1 MMPEN
6 SEANRT
12 NVNSYC
18 DESGYADGTFAY
30 DDDYSELDIPA
41 TPSVMMR
48 TAAYGNDDDSAQDKI
63 SVNSSFM
70 DYSYSNNFEEESTIA
85 TAAGAGAA
93 SHTKYGKLADAASYA
108 GFNSTQ
114 ADIDID
120 IESSSEFRPPPLNVA
135 DIMLS
140 GDDEL
145 EDSRNERRTCVPA
158 WVANASNSIKF
169 VIVMATAMLLASLV
183 LVSITASVSGT
194 TRSNDVS
201 GNNAQ
206 SNTFG
211 TVTNA
216 PTPAIAVV
224 TITNNPTSKYPFDT
238 PGGAPATN
246 EPTSAPVTNEPTE
259 APTTLAPVTNEPTV
273 DDSISAEP
281 TTSPVTN
288 EPTVDDSISAEP
300 TTSPATNEPTVDDS
314 VTTEPTTSPATNE
327 PTVDDS
333 VTTEPSTSPVTNE
346 PTVDDSV
353 TTEPST
359 SPVTNEPTEAP
370 TTLAPITNEPTVPL
384 TTEPTVIESSYPTTT
399 GVPTST
405 VSLSPTVVASFLP
418 SSSPSAAPTATAN
431 EASFYTISDN
441 RLTADLMT
449 KLGDLPE
456 ENGEWLIQLG
466 NWGKSNSTKDCFE
479 TDYERV
485 ADMYSS
491 SSVPVFFVP
500 GKDEWNNCP
509 DHEASQALWRK
520 TFVDYEDKWDMSWKT
535 RGYEVK
541 RQKNRQENFAFAFKD
556 AVYIG
561 LNMVAGEIHD
571 QSDWDLRL
579 DDNFKWVNENVE
591 KNWDSKLI
599 VMFGSSG
606 LIKKN
611 DRFFGNLEEK
621 AEQWAAE
628 GRDLQFLYVKQNS
641 SKLRLFQGARG
652 MSNLSVVNI
661 ESDTW
666 PPTKLSL
673 DTNRHT
679 MKFDDQ
685 KWSGGDEHPIDNRD

>member
-246 EPTSAPVTNEPTE
+246 EPTSA
-259 APTTLAPVTNEPTV
+259 
-273 DDSISAEP
+273 
-281 TTSPVTN
+281 
-288 EPTVDDSISAEP
+288 
-300 TTSPATNEPTVDDS
+300 
-314 VTTEPTTSPATNE
+314 
-327 PTVDDS
+327 
-333 VTTEPSTSPVTNE
+333 
-346 PTVDDSV
+346 
-353 TTEPST
+353 
-359 SPVTNEPTEAP
+359 PVTNEPTEAP